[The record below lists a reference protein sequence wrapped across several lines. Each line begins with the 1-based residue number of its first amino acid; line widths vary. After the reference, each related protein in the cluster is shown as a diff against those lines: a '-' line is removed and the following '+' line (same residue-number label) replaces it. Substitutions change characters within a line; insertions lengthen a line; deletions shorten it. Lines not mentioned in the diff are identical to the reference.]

1 MVLHTLPA
9 RKQPRDRVLRCLNC
23 FARMDIPPKKDKF
36 TCPKCNA
43 EYEIGWRAG
52 QAKILGLTHYFED

>member
-1 MVLHTLPA
+1 MAAPVTG

-23 FARMDIPPKKDKF
+23 FARMDIPTRAERF
-36 TCPKCNA
+36 TCPKCRT

-52 QAKILGLTHYFED
+52 QAKIMGLVNN